1 MDYWI
6 QRTIPQVYDD
16 SLSFQELLAKVIA
29 KLNEVVEEVNNYFDE
44 DIVVHVGNILSE
56 WYDNGKL
63 ATIINND
70 VFNMK
75 VSKDE
80 IRYITDN
87 MKNPGLSSEDR
98 EYTR

>member
-1 MDYWI
+1 M
-6 QRTIPQVYDD
+6 YDD

-87 MKNPGLSSEDR
+87 RKIQV
-98 EYTR
+98 